1 MYLLDTNVLSE
12 LRRIKADKADK
23 RVKRWANS
31 VDSNDLYL
39 SAITVQEIDIGIL
52 LLERRDP
59 IQAEVFRRW
68 LEDQVL
74 PSFGNRILP
83 VDISVARKSAL
94 FHIPNPKPMRDSLIA
109 ATAAAHSMIVVTR
122 NVSDFDLPNVTVLN
136 PWNSKQ

>member
-12 LRRIKADKADK
+12 LRKIKAGKADK

-31 VDSNDLYL
+31 VESNDLYL
-39 SAITVQEIDIGIL
+39 SAITVQEIDIGVL
-52 LLERRDP
+52 LLERKDP
-59 IQAEVFRRW
+59 IQAQVFRRW

-83 VDISVARKSAL
+83 VDISVARKSAR

-122 NVSDFDLPNVTVLN
+122 NVSDFDLPNLTVFN
-136 PWNSKQ
+136 PWNS

>member
-1 MYLLDTNVLSE
+1 VYLLDTNVLSE
-12 LRRIKADKADK
+12 LRKIKAGKADK

-39 SAITVQEIDIGIL
+39 SAITVQEIDIGVL
-52 LLERRDP
+52 LLEQKDP
-59 IQAEVFRRW
+59 IQAQVFRRW

-74 PSFGNRILP
+74 PCFGNRILP

-109 ATAAAHSMIVVTR
+109 ATAAAHSMTVVTR
-122 NVSDFDLPNVTVLN
+122 NVSDFDLPNVTVFN
-136 PWNSKQ
+136 PWIS

>member
-12 LRRIKADKADK
+12 LRKIKAGEADK
-23 RVKRWANS
+23 RLKRWANS

-39 SAITVQEIDIGIL
+39 SAITVQEIDIGVL
-52 LLERRDP
+52 LLERQDP
-59 IQAEVFRRW
+59 IQAQVFRRW

-74 PSFGNRILP
+74 PAFGDRVLP
-83 VDISVARKSAL
+83 VDISIARKSAL

-122 NVSDFDLPNVTVLN
+122 NVSDFDLPNVRVFN
-136 PWNSKQ
+136 PWN

>member
-12 LRRIKADKADK
+12 LRKIKAGKADK
-23 RVKRWANS
+23 RVKRWANL

-39 SAITVQEIDIGIL
+39 SAITVQEIDIGVL
-52 LLERRDP
+52 LLERKDP
-59 IQAEVFRRW
+59 IQAQVFRRW

-83 VDISVARKSAL
+83 VDISVARKSAF

-136 PWNSKQ
+136 PWDSKQ

>member
-12 LRRIKADKADK
+12 LRKIKAGKADK

-31 VDSNDLYL
+31 VESNDLYL
-39 SAITVQEIDIGIL
+39 SAITVQEIDIGVL
-52 LLERRDP
+52 LLERKDP
-59 IQAEVFRRW
+59 IQAQVFRRW

-83 VDISVARKSAL
+83 VDISVARKSAR

-136 PWNSKQ
+136 PWNS